1 MLQITSNTGE
11 INTGPELVQNGSFD
25 QLGTDQVQNG
35 SFAEISSTDVITD
48 GGFSATGTELVT
60 NGDFSGVTEYVGTWS
75 TIGSGWT
82 LSGSNLIG
90 SSGTTENLQTIFA
103 TAVSRTLRLSYEI
116 TNYSSGQ
123 VAMLMDGESKTFE
136 SANGIYTRIITTTSQ
151 ILEIDGRDSDPFT
164 GTITNISVKE
174 LGEDWAVEQNWFFQ
188 NNTAKVTPNN
198 TTSFI
203 YQNFAF
209 GIGKT
214 YRVEYNIVENSLSGG
229 TFLALSSQS
238 AFGSQILTTNLGVNT
253 IYLKATNASSVKA
266 LRFFS
271 SALSGSIAMTNVTVK
286 EVGTDWTQGLGWT
299 IGENKANSAQAL
311 GSQLILNP
319 SFSQVGSELVTNGN
333 FDAGVDKVLNG
344 NFTNGTADW
353 TPEASSTIT
362 VGTHFGK
369 DDVAKINITAAS
381 TADRITQPFT
391 FVNGG
396 SYKVTV
402 EVYVKSGSFRVDTS
416 DTIFPNDFVST
427 TTLNS
432 WQTLTGYFT
441 TIAGGTNKIFV
452 RGEVGNE
459 ISEFYVNTISIE
471 ELGEDWVE
479 ADTGVMSF
487 NADGLKITAA
497 NFGGGDN
504 RVYQSSVTE
513 DNKSYKYT
521 ITIDSITSGC
531 SVSIFDGSNYIN
543 PQSTTGTFYFTRK
556 GTNDDFYLA
565 LFGVSSASDFVQ
577 ISSVTVQ
584 EVGQNWTPSTSLDG
598 DIQFTAQGLKISNGA
613 SNGQAK
619 VTQPSIFENGKTYK
633 FKYKIVEYIGGDIG
647 LAGESLAMSR
657 IPGDHVEY
665 LTRSGDTTDFVLGKA
680 NDNTDVTVTNL
691 SIEEISTSYLQQ
703 DGVLV
708 ANKSWKFNYT
718 VSNYS
723 AGTVSATDFGKVI
736 SANGPVV
743 DFVNLGATSDF
754 SIKNIDGY
762 FVGSVT
768 AVSAFR
774 VDPNNRW
781 SVGTGW
787 VIGDDVAIKG
797 VGVGTLS
804 QGVSAIATEFYR
816 VTFTVVSFTSD
827 PSTTELNIDLGGASA
842 QQVTST
848 GSKTL
853 YFRAINTAD
862 LRFYGGD
869 FRGSITS
876 VVVEQLD
883 PNNYWVVSTGDGAG
897 IEFNKAVFT
906 FASIGANFSQSTFT
920 IVSGRTYRASIAL
933 LTTTTGFL
941 ELSTS
946 KDLLIGDLIN
956 TSGVKSF
963 DFVGD
968 GSTGF
973 NIQTASISV
982 NNQQF
987 TNVSIKQLGS
997 YSDQSIYVTVK
1008 DRQTISSIRIVYL
1021 IELTSLGSLNSLY
1034 FIPSSVVAS
1043 NGRFTKMNFTVVST
1057 DATPQPT
1064 LGIISFYDSTGGRDT
1079 YPMGFY
1085 TYKIYEQ
1092 TSSTNLDPTLATK
1105 QLQQG
1110 MAYVHDYLGN
1120 MKEVTPPFNEYTPTP
1135 IQYIYP

>member
-35 SFAEISSTDVITD
+35 SFAEVSSTDVITD

-60 NGDFSGVTEYVGTWS
+60 NGDFATDNNWNKGTGWS
-75 TIGSGWT
+75 I
-82 LSGSNLIG
+82 
-90 SSGTTENLQTIFA
+90 
-103 TAVSRTLRLSYEI
+103 
-116 TNYSSGQ
+116 
-123 VAMLMDGESKTFE
+123 
-136 SANGIYTRIITTTSQ
+136 ANDKAICNGNQ
-151 ILEIDGRDSDPFT
+151 PG
-164 GTITNISVKE
+164 
-174 LGEDWAVEQNWFFQ
+174 
-188 NNTAKVTPNN
+188 
-198 TTSFI
+198 
-203 YQNFAF
+203 
-209 GIGKT
+209 
-214 YRVEYNIVENSLSGG
+214 
-229 TFLALSSQS
+229 
-238 AFGSQILTTNLGVNT
+238 TTNLSPTVAPT
-253 IYLKATNASSVKA
+253 IVSGKSYLLSLDVTLSAGTLSVFAFSQNALLFDSSTGTKTLTLYFQRGLGGNLFIQGNADFV
-266 LRFFS
+266 
-271 SALSGSIAMTNVTVK
+271 GSIDNVSIK
-286 EVGTDWTQGLGWT
+286 ELGTDWTKGLGWT
-299 IGENKANSAQAL
+299 IGGNKANSVEAL
-311 GSQLILNP
+311 GTQLITNGDFSAGTELAIALP
-319 SFSQVGSELVTNGN
+319 SWTKYETGSSYVSFVGSTATLDTAYANADVGIYQSGI
-333 FDAGVDKVLNG
+333 FALGKSYKIVLNMSASSAFNAEVVESSG
-344 NFTNGTADW
+344 ASTQQVIGEVSLTTSLQNFTFYYVGTGTFDLFIHRLDTGAGGAGSSSIINIQSVSVKELGTDW
-353 TPEASSTIT
+353 TL
-362 VGTHFGK
+362 GTG
-369 DDVAKINITAAS
+369 
-381 TADRITQPFT
+381 
-391 FVNGG
+391 
-396 SYKVTV
+396 
-402 EVYVKSGSFRVDTS
+402 
-416 DTIFPNDFVST
+416 
-427 TTLNS
+427 
-432 WQTLTGYFT
+432 W
-441 TIAGGTNKIFV
+441 
-452 RGEVGNE
+452 
-459 ISEFYVNTISIE
+459 SI
-471 ELGEDWVE
+471 GEDKAVC
-479 ADTGVMSF
+479 
-487 NADGLKITAA
+487 DGSQTAQSDLKQLGI
-497 NFGGGDN
+497 
-504 RVYQSSVTE
+504 VPI
-513 DNKSYKYT
+513 NKSYKVVFDIVVDAGSMIVAVGGSNAQPT
-521 ITIDSITSGC
+521 ITST
-531 SVSIFDGSNYIN
+531 NTYTYYTKA
-543 PQSTTGTFYFTRK
+543 TTGDSNFYF
-556 GTNDDFYLA
+556 
-565 LFGVSSASDFVQ
+565 SAGSTFEG
-577 ISSVTVQ
+577 SVTNVSVQ
-584 EVGQNWTPSTSLDG
+584 
-598 DIQFTAQGLKISNGA
+598 
-613 SNGQAK
+613 
-619 VTQPSIFENGKTYK
+619 
-633 FKYKIVEYIGGDIG
+633 
-647 LAGESLAMSR
+647 
-657 IPGDHVEY
+657 
-665 LTRSGDTTDFVLGKA
+665 
-680 NDNTDVTVTNL
+680 
-691 SIEEISTSYLQQ
+691 EISTSYLQQ

-708 ANKSWKFNYT
+708 ANKSWKFIYT

-804 QGVSAIATEFYR
+804 QGVSAIATKFYR

-827 PSTTELNIDLGGASA
+827 PSATELNIDLGGAAA

-848 GSKTL
+848 GAKTL

-897 IEFNKAVFT
+897 IEFNKAVFAL
-906 FASIGANFSQSTFT
+906 ASIGANFSQSTFT
-920 IVSGRTYRASIAL
+920 IVNGRTYRASIAL

-941 ELSTS
+941 ELRTS
-946 KDLLIGDLIN
+946 KALLIGDQIN

-973 NIQTASISV
+973 NIKTASISG
-982 NNQQF
+982 NSQQF
-987 TNVSIKQLGS
+987 TGVSIKQLGS

-1008 DRQTISSIRIVYL
+1008 DRQTIASERVVYL